1 MMRSNEVSYRIRHT
15 TSYAYGDIV
24 TLAHNEARLNP
35 RTGPWQVAHNARFV
49 VEPAPA
55 FISRELDYFGN
66 WVHLFILQEP
76 HRRFVLTVHSEL
88 TVRRP
93 LLPHPEQTPPW
104 EDVRGLLA
112 SATDHEVFEAAE
124 HCFES
129 PHVQWSDEIREY
141 AAESFTPRRAILA
154 AVLDLNSRIH
164 RDFRY
169 MSGVT
174 NIATPV
180 SAVFAERRGV
190 CQDFAHLLIACVRS
204 MGLAARYVSGYLLTH
219 PPAGQERLIG
229 ADASHAWASVYCP
242 GHDFIDVDPT
252 NDTLVSVEHPT
263 LAWGRDFGDVS
274 PLKGVVL
281 GGGAHSV
288 DVSVS
293 VIPVDDEVDSDFGTL
308 SMAAPG
314 DDHASTDGA

>member
-1 MMRSNEVSYRIRHT
+1 M
-15 TSYAYGDIV
+15 
-24 TLAHNEARLNP
+24 P
-35 RTGPWQVAHNARFV
+35 
-49 VEPAPA
+49 
-55 FISRELDYFGN
+55 
-66 WVHLFILQEP
+66 
-76 HRRFVLTVHSEL
+76 
-88 TVRRP
+88 
-93 LLPHPEQTPPW
+93 
-104 EDVRGLLA
+104 
-112 SATDHEVFEAAE
+112 
-124 HCFES
+124 
-129 PHVQWSDEIREY
+129 
-141 AAESFTPRRAILA
+141 
-154 AVLDLNSRIH
+154 
-164 RDFRY
+164 
-169 MSGVT
+169 GVT

-219 PPAGQERLIG
+219 PPEGQERLIG

-252 NDTLVSVEHPT
+252 NDMLVSVEHPT

-288 DVSVS
+288 NVSVS
-293 VIPVDDEVDSDFGTL
+293 VIPVDDEVDSDFGTF

-314 DDHASTDGA
+314 DDHASALTERI

>member
-1 MMRSNEVSYRIRHT
+1 MRSHEVSYRIRHT
-15 TSYAYGDIV
+15 TSYSYGDIV

-76 HRRFVLTVHSEL
+76 HRRFVLTVHSEV
-88 TVRRP
+88 TVRQP
-93 LLPHPEQTPPW
+93 LLPHPEQTLPW
-104 EDVRGLLA
+104 EDVRALLA
-112 SATDHEVFEAAE
+112 SATDHEVFEALE
-124 HCFES
+124 HCYES
-129 PHVQWSDEIREY
+129 PHVQWDAEIQQY

-164 RDFRY
+164 RDFQY
-169 MSGVT
+169 MPGVT

-180 SAVFAERRGV
+180 STVFEQRRGV

-219 PPAGQERLIG
+219 PPEGQERLVG

-252 NDTLVSVEHPT
+252 NDTLVNVEHPT

-288 DVSVS
+288 NVSVS
-293 VIPVDDEVDSDFGTL
+293 VTPIDDEADGEFG
-308 SMAAPG
+308 SFSVAPAG
-314 DDHASTDGA
+314 LDRASTDGT

>member
-1 MMRSNEVSYRIRHT
+1 MRSNEVSYRIRHT
-15 TSYAYGDIV
+15 TSYGYGDIV

-35 RTGPWQVAHNARFV
+35 RSGPWQVAHNARFV
-49 VEPAPA
+49 VDPAPA
-55 FISRELDYFGN
+55 YVSRELDYFGN
-66 WVHLFILQEP
+66 WVHLFVLQEP
-76 HRRFVLTVHSEL
+76 HRRFVLTVHSEV
-88 TVRRP
+88 TVRQP
-93 LLPHPEQTPPW
+93 LLPHPEQTMPW
-104 EDVRGLLA
+104 EDVRNLLA
-112 SATDHEVFEAAE
+112 TATDHEVFEAVE

-129 PHVQWSDEIREY
+129 PHVRWDDAIKRY
-141 AAESFTPRRAILA
+141 AEVSFTPRRPILA

-164 RDFRY
+164 HDFAY
-169 MSGVT
+169 QPGVT

-180 SAVFAERRGV
+180 ATVFEQRSGV

-219 PPAGQERLIG
+219 PVEGQPRLIG
-229 ADASHAWASVYCP
+229 ADASHAWAAVYCP

-252 NDTLVSVEHPT
+252 NNALVNVEHPT

-288 DVSVS
+288 DVAVT
-293 VIPVDDEVDSDFGTL
+293 VTPIDEDIEV
-308 SMAAPG
+308 AA
-314 DDHASTDGA
+314 DGEPTSR

>member
-15 TSYAYGDIV
+15 TSYAYGDLV

-35 RTGPWQVAHNARFV
+35 RTGPWQVAHSARFV
-49 VEPAPA
+49 VDPAPA
-55 FISRELDYFGN
+55 FIHRELDYFGN
-66 WVHLFILQEP
+66 WLHLFILQEP
-76 HRRFVLTVHSEL
+76 HRRFVLTVHSEV
-88 TVRRP
+88 TVRQP
-93 LLPHPEQTPPW
+93 LLPHPEQTLPW
-104 EDVRGLLA
+104 EDVRTLLA
-112 SATDHEVFEAAE
+112 TATDHEVFEAVE

-129 PHVQWSDEIREY
+129 PHVQWNEQIQEY
-141 AAESFTPRRAILA
+141 AADSFTPRRAILA

-164 RDFRY
+164 RDFQY
-169 MSGVT
+169 MPGVT
-174 NIATPV
+174 NVATPV
-180 SAVFAERRGV
+180 AAVFEQRRGV

-219 PPAGQERLIG
+219 PAEGQERLIG

-242 GHDFIDVDPT
+242 GHDFVDLDPT
-252 NDTLVSVEHPT
+252 NDTLVGVEHPT

-288 DVSVS
+288 EVSVS
-293 VIPVDDEVDSDFGTL
+293 VMPIDEEVDGDLGSL
-308 SMAAPG
+308 SGAPLG
-314 DDHASTDGA
+314 LDHGSTDST